1 MKVKVDMAT
10 IKIKNVKQ
18 GEVLNVEGTGYLE
31 CRLTFISEGSYKV
44 LIKTENEEI
53 TVNGKGLSR
62 ILLSTDSFTLE
73 FQSVEKDLKV
83 VLNNIKDYFFDILSE
98 N

>member
-18 GEVLNVEGTGYLE
+18 GEVLKVEGTGYLE

-73 FQSVEKDLKV
+73 FQSVKKDLKV

>member
-18 GEVLNVEGTGYLE
+18 GEVLKVEGTGYLE